1 MVTVPTI
8 IGAFFWKKATHW
20 GALASLIG
28 GGAVAIWMA
37 FIQGVS
43 VFNPLLAG
51 SVAGTSVLLYVV
63 VSLVTKPHAKELDFA
78 KELAP
83 ELAKHRAW

>member
-1 MVTVPTI
+1 
-8 IGAFFWKKATHW
+8 
-20 GALASLIG
+20 
-28 GGAVAIWMA
+28 MA

-43 VFNPLLAG
+43 VFDPLLAG
-51 SVAGTSVLLYVV
+51 SVAGVSVVLYVA
-63 VSLVTKPHAKELDFA
+63 VSLFTKPHPTALDFA